1 MLKLTMSKRDVHPMR
16 SWQKWVKWWCGMSK
30 TQVSWDQSGHQK
42 LWHHHHNPTANDR
55 PQNKYKITYRINLNK
70 LQNSSSQVLF
80 KPASA
85 QSRASSPA
93 VNVSPTHTQ
102 VSLYHV
108 QIYPNQM
115 SLYSSHIRPLQKEGG
130 PTPWTGIT
138 IELSHLQFQLH
149 HNIPVHELKYLAHR
163 LSTTASPWESSGIE
177 SSITKCT
184 LYPLYRHC
192 FHRSSVAP
200 SIDEHKNIPPIRC
213 CIFLHE
219 IKRHIRNTRLLP
231 NFVNKTLFPLTP
243 FTIQNSLPEE

>member
-1 MLKLTMSKRDVHPMR
+1 MATQQPRPQGWGRRSTLTTQCPLMLIAHMLKLTMSKRDVHPMR

-55 PQNKYKITYRINLNK
+55 PQNIYKITYRINLNK

-85 QSRASSPA
+85 QSRASPA

-138 IELSHLQFQLH
+138 IEFPTYSFSCTTTSCPW
-149 HNIPVHELKYLAHR
+149 NEIPGRVPATVVWQSER
-163 LSTTASPWESSGIE
+163 
-177 SSITKCT
+177 
-184 LYPLYRHC
+184 R
-192 FHRSSVAP
+192 
-200 SIDEHKNIPPIRC
+200 
-213 CIFLHE
+213 
-219 IKRHIRNTRLLP
+219 
-231 NFVNKTLFPLTP
+231 
-243 FTIQNSLPEE
+243 